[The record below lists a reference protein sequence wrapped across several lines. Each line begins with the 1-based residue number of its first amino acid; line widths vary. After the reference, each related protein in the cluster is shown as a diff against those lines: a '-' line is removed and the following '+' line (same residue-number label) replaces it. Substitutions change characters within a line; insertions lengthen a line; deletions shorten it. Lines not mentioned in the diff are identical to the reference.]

1 MSILIKVG
9 LQYSV
14 EPEFFI
20 QLVPFLW
27 IINCKYSNLISLCPP
42 ENLLNQM
49 KNIFKRIETHDCIF
63 YVLGY
68 FFYLGICY
76 VGIEYVNSNKEWHIK
91 NVHDSKYCKKNAA
104 MDIWYESA
112 LTASLVVPGADWE
125 HVNTF
130 TMQQLDSL
138 GRRRSRQT
146 GLTTLIMQLRRPD
159 YHLSLLQALESPAI
173 DFQ

>member
-1 MSILIKVG
+1 
-9 LQYSV
+9 
-14 EPEFFI
+14 
-20 QLVPFLW
+20 
-27 IINCKYSNLISLCPP
+27 
-42 ENLLNQM
+42 
-49 KNIFKRIETHDCIF
+49 
-63 YVLGY
+63 
-68 FFYLGICY
+68 
-76 VGIEYVNSNKEWHIK
+76 
-91 NVHDSKYCKKNAA
+91 
-104 MDIWYESA
+104 MDIWYVSA